1 MTTLIGGKI
10 SGLSLVII
18 FLLAKTVRG
27 SNEEET
33 ELEGTVF
40 VQHIFCLV
48 QINIP
53 MVVACLV
60 G

>member
-18 FLLAKTVRG
+18 LLLAKTVRG

-33 ELEGTVF
+33 GRPVF

-48 QINIP
+48 PINIP